1 MSSDECEILDKA
13 KSRNFICSCG
23 KAYLSYAALFT
34 HIKLKHNGKVY
45 IHSIKAPGPISKPKP
60 SQAKRGRPS
69 NVVVKEL
76 NEL

>member
-34 HIKLKHNGKVY
+34 HIKLKHDGKV
-45 IHSIKAPGPISKPKP
+45 SILEIFRHLGPSASPRHLRPKGVGP
-60 SQAKRGRPS
+60 
-69 NVVVKEL
+69 L
-76 NEL
+76 TFW